1 MPECLE
7 PERVSIRDI
16 PGWATESWNL
26 LWRRPLMF
34 FAASIVYH
42 LLALAA
48 RSIPYLSLLVSI
60 LLCHI
65 LLLLLI
71 RLAESADLT
80 RTGGFFPAYATIRK
94 AILSL
99 LALSVLYLCI
109 FMAAAVVAALLLP
122 HLPSGET
129 ASPPLAAALGWI
141 GPGEVAFMI
150 LFMGIIV
157 TSGWF
162 LAPLLALHELG
173 TRDARALARRA
184 FNRNDIVILVASNM
198 PFFAIL
204 ALAALSELSLLLS
217 LGIVPLF
224 AIYQYVSYR
233 HVFLGRK
240 QNQPLPARSTAGRAA
255 QTALH

>member
-7 PERVSIRDI
+7 PERVSIKDI

-42 LLALAA
+42 GLALAA

-71 RLAESADLT
+71 RQAESADIGKA
-80 RTGGFFPAYATIRK
+80 GGFLPAYATIRR
-94 AILSL
+94 AILVL
-99 LALSVLYLCI
+99 LTLTLLYLCI
-109 FMAAAVVAALLLP
+109 FLAAAVFAALLIPHEPVGQAASPPPVAALR
-122 HLPSGET
+122 
-129 ASPPLAAALGWI
+129 WI

-150 LFMGIIV
+150 LFMGTIV

-162 LAPLLALHELG
+162 LAPLLALHELA
-173 TRDARALARRA
+173 TRDARALAKRA
-184 FNRNDIVILVASNM
+184 FDRNDIVILVASNL

-204 ALAALSELSLLLS
+204 ALAAFTELSLLLS
-217 LGIVPLF
+217 LAIVPLF

-240 QNQPLPARSTAGRAA
+240 QNQPVPTRAAVDRAA
-255 QTALH
+255 QPASH